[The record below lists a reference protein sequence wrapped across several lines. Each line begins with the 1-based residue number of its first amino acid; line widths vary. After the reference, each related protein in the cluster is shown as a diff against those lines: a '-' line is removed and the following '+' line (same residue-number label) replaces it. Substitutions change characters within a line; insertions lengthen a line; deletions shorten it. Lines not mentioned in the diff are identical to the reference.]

1 MLKQFINLTIALG
14 FCVSNCQGQENTHK
28 MKKENQ
34 SNPLLCDPQ
43 TGVCEIP
50 GTAGQEI
57 MHDHK
62 AIEKP
67 VRITYFTDP
76 ICSSCWG
83 IEPQLKKLKLE
94 YGSNFEIEYRMGGLL
109 PSWDVYNS
117 GGIGKPSDVAHHW
130 DEVSAHYEM
139 PIDGDVW
146 IEDPLPSSYPPSV
159 AFKAAEMQDKQKALR
174 FMRRIREMVFLEK
187 KNITK
192 WEHLA
197 QAAVESGLDTAK
209 LHTDFEGKAQQL
221 FQEDLDFSRQSGV
234 RGFPTMF
241 FTDSLSNRI
250 TVYGVKPYQQFE
262 QALLQLYPQSV
273 KKQYD
278 NSPGFL
284 FSHFG
289 TLTTKEFAV
298 LTGVTFDEANV
309 KLKDLAA
316 KKVITRQD
324 SKNGPL
330 WKYVS
335 Q

>member
-1 MLKQFINLTIALG
+1 
-14 FCVSNCQGQENTHK
+14 
-28 MKKENQ
+28 
-34 SNPLLCDPQ
+34 
-43 TGVCEIP
+43 
-50 GTAGQEI
+50 
-57 MHDHK
+57 
-62 AIEKP
+62 
-67 VRITYFTDP
+67 
-76 ICSSCWG
+76 
-83 IEPQLKKLKLE
+83 
-94 YGSNFEIEYRMGGLL
+94 
-109 PSWDVYNS
+109 
-117 GGIGKPSDVAHHW
+117 
-130 DEVSAHYEM
+130 
-139 PIDGDVW
+139 
-146 IEDPLPSSYPPSV
+146 
-159 AFKAAEMQDKQKALR
+159 
-174 FMRRIREMVFLEK
+174 
-187 KNITK
+187 
-192 WEHLA
+192 
-197 QAAVESGLDTAK
+197 VESGLDTAK